1 MIDYDNPMGG
11 FHSMRGY
18 YFLVKEQVI
27 EQDMFYKDHNV
38 LHYTIKYPLFIS
50 DTYHMLAQ
58 KLNTLYKTKAV
69 MFERSDIMNLYQM
82 AMVEYEYSV
91 ANDFPIRP
99 FEVYVNYEVTY
110 NQNCALS
117 LYFDQYEYTGGAHGL
132 TYRYSDTWNL
142 AKSKKEE
149 LTDFFPN
156 TTDVMEF
163 VINNIIEQI
172 ELENKKGDS
181 IYFEDYPQRVRESIK
196 KNNFYL
202 SKDGLVIYFQQYDI
216 APYSSGIPNFLIP
229 YSPLGAEEPTCPY
242 YI

>member
-1 MIDYDNPMGG
+1 
-11 FHSMRGY
+11 MRGY

-172 ELENKKGDS
+172 ELEKRRF
-181 IYFEDYPQRVRESIK
+181 IYLKITSASKRVDQEK
-196 KNNFYL
+196 QFLFKQ
-202 SKDGLVIYFQQYDI
+202 GWQIYQQYDI
-216 APYSSGIPNFLIP
+216 APYSSGTNFNSIFTSWSRRTYIP
-229 YSPLGAEEPTCPY
+229 Y
-242 YI
+242 